1 MNILVIGN
9 GFDLA
14 HGFPTTYKD
23 FLKFSDVFKRYRQIC
38 KKENVE
44 AEKISIEDRGQVL
57 FLSDLN
63 RREQEIYEQLEKM
76 LVDNVWIK
84 YFWGI
89 YENKKTTGKDGWIDF
104 ENEISK
110 VIQTIDKV
118 NREIQKSKQEESS
131 FNDILLSEKQLF
143 KEFELGTTDIFNN
156 GIDGDKKRLLKDLNK
171 LIRGLEIYL
180 AYYVGRMT
188 PELKIP
194 DIEAL
199 DIHCVLSF
207 NYTDTYSKLYCT
219 DGDKK
224 IEYDY
229 IHGKIN
235 PIGDENTSNLI
246 LGIDEYL
253 QGEEKRINNEFIEF
267 KKFYQRIYKKT
278 GCIYTDWVKN
288 IYKNQDIFKKSNPPK
303 NNVYI
308 IGHSL
313 DITDGDILK
322 ELINLPN
329 TKTTIFYHTKE
340 AFGKQIS
347 NLVKILGED
356 ELISKVHG
364 SDASIVFCEQA
375 GNRLCKRLPSR
386 MGGV

>member
-14 HGFPTTYKD
+14 HGFPTTYGD
-23 FLKFSDVFKRYRQIC
+23 FLRFADVFKRYREVC
-38 KKENVE
+38 KKEKIE
-44 AEKISIEDRGQVL
+44 AEELAIGDKRLVL
-57 FLSDLN
+57 FLFELN
-63 RREQEIYEQLEKM
+63 KQEHQIYEELEEM
-76 LVDNVWIK
+76 LVDNIWIE
-84 YFWGI
+84 YFWKI
-89 YENKKTTGKDGWIDF
+89 YENRESIKNGWIDF

-110 VIQTIDKV
+110 VIQTIDKI
-118 NREIQKSKQEESS
+118 NQKIQKCKREERSVP
-131 FNDILLSEKQLF
+131 DILLYEKQI
-143 KEFELGTTDIFNN
+143 FELLGVDVLKLYNE
-156 GIDGDKKRLLKDLNK
+156 GIGEYKINLLKDLNK

-180 AYYVGRMT
+180 ACYVGRMT
-188 PELKIP
+188 PEVRSV
-194 DIEAL
+194 DIENL
-199 DIHCVLSF
+199 DINCVLSF
-207 NYTDTYSKLYCT
+207 NYTDTYEKWYCSAA
-219 DGDKK
+219 DKK
-224 IEYDY
+224 ISYDY

-235 PIGDENTSNLI
+235 LNNDENTSNLI

-253 QGEEKRINNEFIEF
+253 LGEEKRTNNEFIEF

-288 IYKNQDIFKKSNPPK
+288 IYKQQQIYKKGNPPQ

-313 DITDGDILK
+313 DVTDGDVLAT
-322 ELINLPN
+322 LINMPN
-329 TKTTIFYHTKE
+329 TKTTIFYHMRE

-364 SDASIVFCEQA
+364 SDASIVFCKQKE
-375 GNRLCKRLPSR
+375 NRI
-386 MGGV
+386 

>member
-14 HGFPTTYKD
+14 HGFPTTYKN
-23 FLKFSDVFKRYRQIC
+23 FLEFADVFKRYIPIC
-38 KKENVE
+38 KKEE
-44 AEKISIEDRGQVL
+44 IEPEEIHIKDREKVM
-57 FLSDLN
+57 FLHDLN
-63 RREQEIYEQLEKM
+63 KQEQNIFEELENLLIDNIWINYFWEIYEAR
-76 LVDNVWIK
+76 IS
-84 YFWGI
+84 I
-89 YENKKTTGKDGWIDF
+89 GKDGWIDF

-110 VIQTIDKV
+110 VVQTIDKV
-118 NREIQKSKQEESS
+118 NREIQKSKREESEIKDIS
-131 FNDILLSEKQLF
+131 FYEKQLF
-143 KEFELGTTDIFNN
+143 ESIKLNIDKVIGD
-156 GIDGDKKRLLKDLNK
+156 GIEEYKTHLLRDLNR

-180 AYYVGRMT
+180 AYYVERIT
-188 PELKIP
+188 PDTRIQ

-199 DIHCVLSF
+199 DIQCVLSF
-207 NYTDTYSKLYCT
+207 NYTNTYEKWYCT
-219 DGDKK
+219 DKEKK
-224 IEYDY
+224 IAYDY
-229 IHGKIN
+229 IHGRIN
-235 PIGDENTSNLI
+235 PKADENTSNLI

-253 QGEEKRINNEFIEF
+253 LGEEKRTNNEFIEF

-288 IYKNQDIFKKSNPPK
+288 ICEEQSVMRKARLPK

-322 ELINLPN
+322 ALINMPN

-364 SDASIVFCEQA
+364 SDASIIFREQT
-375 GNRLCKRLPSR
+375 GYRVCQRLPLR
-386 MGGV
+386 LG

>member
-14 HGFPTTYKD
+14 HGFPTTYGD
-23 FLKFSDVFKRYRQIC
+23 FLRFADVFKRYREVC
-38 KKENVE
+38 KKEKIE
-44 AEKISIEDRGQVL
+44 AEELAIGDKRLVL
-57 FLSDLN
+57 FLFELN
-63 RREQEIYEQLEKM
+63 KQEHQIYEELEEM
-76 LVDNVWIK
+76 LVDNIWIE
-84 YFWGI
+84 YFWKI
-89 YENKKTTGKDGWIDF
+89 YENRESIKNGWIDF

-110 VIQTIDKV
+110 VIQTIDKI
-118 NREIQKSKQEESS
+118 NQKIQKCKREERSVP
-131 FNDILLSEKQLF
+131 DILLYEKQI
-143 KEFELGTTDIFNN
+143 FELLGLDVLKLYNE
-156 GIDGDKKRLLKDLNK
+156 GIGEYKINLLKDLNK

-180 AYYVGRMT
+180 ACYVGRMT
-188 PELKIP
+188 PEVRSV
-194 DIEAL
+194 DIENL
-199 DIHCVLSF
+199 DINCVLSF
-207 NYTDTYSKLYCT
+207 NYTDTYEKWYCSAA
-219 DGDKK
+219 DKK
-224 IEYDY
+224 ISYDY

-235 PIGDENTSNLI
+235 LNNDENTSNLI

-253 QGEEKRINNEFIEF
+253 LGEEKRTNNEFIEF

-288 IYKNQDIFKKSNPPK
+288 IYKQQQIYKKGNPPQ

-313 DITDGDILK
+313 DVTDGDVLAT
-322 ELINLPN
+322 LINMPN
-329 TKTTIFYHTKE
+329 TKTTIFYHMRE

-364 SDASIVFCEQA
+364 SDASIVFCKQKE
-375 GNRLCKRLPSR
+375 NRICRRLPLK
-386 MGGV
+386 ML

>member
-14 HGFPTTYKD
+14 HGFPTTYGD
-23 FLKFSDVFKRYRQIC
+23 FLRFADVFKRYREVC
-38 KKENVE
+38 KKEKIE
-44 AEKISIEDRGQVL
+44 AEELAIGDKRLVL
-57 FLSDLN
+57 FLFELN
-63 RREQEIYEQLEKM
+63 KQEHQIYEELEEM
-76 LVDNVWIK
+76 LVDNIWIE
-84 YFWGI
+84 YFWKI
-89 YENKKTTGKDGWIDF
+89 YENRESIKNGWIDF

-110 VIQTIDKV
+110 VIQTIDKI
-118 NREIQKSKQEESS
+118 NQKIQKCKREERSVP
-131 FNDILLSEKQLF
+131 DILLYEKQI
-143 KEFELGTTDIFNN
+143 FELLGVDVLKLYNE
-156 GIDGDKKRLLKDLNK
+156 GIGEYKINLLKDLNK

-180 AYYVGRMT
+180 ACYVGRMT
-188 PELKIP
+188 PEVRSV
-194 DIEAL
+194 DIENL
-199 DIHCVLSF
+199 DINCVLSF
-207 NYTDTYSKLYCT
+207 NYTDTYEKWYCSAA
-219 DGDKK
+219 DKK
-224 IEYDY
+224 ISYDY

-235 PIGDENTSNLI
+235 LNNDENTSNLI

-253 QGEEKRINNEFIEF
+253 LGEEKRTNNEFIEF

-288 IYKNQDIFKKSNPPK
+288 IYKQQQIYKKGNPPQ

-313 DITDGDILK
+313 DVTDGDVLAT
-322 ELINLPN
+322 LINMPN
-329 TKTTIFYHTKE
+329 TKTTIFYHMRE

-364 SDASIVFCEQA
+364 SDASIVFCKQKE
-375 GNRLCKRLPSR
+375 NRICRRLPLK
-386 MGGV
+386 ML